1 MTTKE
6 NLLKVINNLPDEKIK
21 EAYKLLNSLKVNKK
35 NVKSLKTFNLG
46 GKYDNIDIRKVAY
59 EKNPS

>member
-6 NLLKVINNLPDEKIK
+6 KLLKVIDCLPDEKIK
-21 EAYKLLNSLKVNKK
+21 EIYKLLNSIKENKK

-46 GKYDNIDIRKVAY
+46 GKYDNIDIRKAAY
-59 EKNPS
+59 EKNPD